1 MNLKISTLSLFILF
15 SITSWSQNITITGEV
30 LGENKEAIPYANIGI
45 KDKNIGTLS
54 DETGKFTFLVK
65 ENNINDSLSFSHLGY
80 RDLTFKIE
88 DIIQQN
94 IHEFML
100 LEDPADIVELD
111 QVTIEFKKTQ
121 LKEIG
126 TKSFVS
132 YVQGIVEND
141 DENKNIREFA
151 KKINLKKPS
160 KILDLNIA
168 LDQIKIDSAVF
179 RVNIYSIK
187 KNLPYENITSEQIII
202 KQKIVQGWNKFDL
215 TTYDLKYENPIFI
228 TLEYL
233 PDDYSTTHPF
243 IYNGRLLGKAIVRNS
258 SLGKWEVV
266 NGVTLSMFVTVR
278 Q

>member
-187 KNLPYENITSEQIII
+187 NNLPHENVTSEQIII

-233 PDDYSTTHPF
+233 PDDYSTTPPF

-266 NGVTLSMFVTVR
+266 NGATLSMFVTVR